1 MDRLPSFIPLIIVIL
16 FIRSIASMGRA
27 ASRKRST
34 AARTSQGTKP
44 SSLPNNSKQT
54 STQINS
60 APPKP
65 WQVGKHNVK
74 PVLNGKAARGKAFGQ
89 RMKKSNYNSAFEDRG
104 IFSGGSVSAFG
115 DERDVISSGS
125 MAAINRE
132 YIDVGNDYV
141 SGFDVGVRRETPIGF
156 DR

>member
-1 MDRLPSFIPLIIVIL
+1 MEKIFPLAVAIFFL
-16 FIRSIASMGRA
+16 RSMIKIGA
-27 ASRKRST
+27 ASARKKK
-34 AARTSQGTKP
+34 AVSQK
-44 SSLPNNSKQT
+44 
-54 STQINS
+54 TQSPAPS

-65 WQVGKHNVK
+65 WQIGKHNVK

-89 RMKKSNYNSAFEDRG
+89 RVKKSNYNSAFEDKG
-104 IFSGGSVSAFG
+104 IFSGGSVAAFG

-141 SGFDVGVRRETPIGF
+141 SGFDVGGRKETPNGF